1 MAKTATKPKKQATK
15 PPVRKPG
22 RKRSTPEPWYR
33 RTRLQSWGVI
43 AAIVAVAAFALL
55 SGGED
60 RPEGAVSLPVVGAD
74 LHSLVVDP
82 TDPSRV
88 FIGSH
93 SGVSVT
99 EDGGKEWRIVDSLN
113 GADAMGWAFAGDSI
127 LVGGHPGIYASSD
140 GGKTFEQRNNG
151 LPATDIHALG
161 AGGDTVYAA
170 SPGAGLL
177 VSDDAGASWQVA
189 SEDAGQGF
197 MGRILVDPED
207 PQHLV
212 APDMSAGAVES
223 TDGGRSWSALGGIQ
237 GAAWV
242 SWDPRDTRRIVV
254 TGMGSAAISAD
265 GGETWDAFEA
275 PSGASLV
282 EFSPKDPDTLYAAVL
297 EDPNARV
304 YVSRDGGR
312 EWDEL

>member
-1 MAKTATKPKKQATK
+1 MAKTATKPRKQATK
-15 PPVRKPG
+15 PPARKPG
-22 RKRSTPEPWYR
+22 RKRPAPKAWYQR
-33 RTRLQSWGVI
+33 VGLQSWGVI

-60 RPEGAVSLPVVGAD
+60 RPEGPASLPVVGAD
-74 LHSLVVDP
+74 LHSLAVDP
-82 TDPSRV
+82 QDPSRL

-99 EDGGKEWRIVDSLN
+99 DDGGKTWRVVDSLN

-127 LVGGHPGIYASSD
+127 LVGGHPGIYESRD
-140 GGKTFEQRNNG
+140 GGKTFEQRNDG

-161 AGGDTVYAA
+161 ASGDIVYAA

-177 VSDDAGASWQVA
+177 VSDDAGESWQIA
-189 SEDAGQGF
+189 SEDSGQGF
-197 MGRILVDPED
+197 MGGILVDPDD

-223 TDGGRSWSALGGIQ
+223 TDGGRTWSTLGGVQ

-242 SWDPRDTRRIVV
+242 SWDPRDVQRMVV
-254 TGMGSAAISAD
+254 AGMGSAAISAD
-265 GGETWDAFEA
+265 GGKTWDALEA
-275 PSGASLV
+275 PSGASIV
-282 EFSPKDPDTLYAAVL
+282 EFSPNDPDILYAAVL

-304 YVSRDGGR
+304 FVSRDGGQQ
-312 EWDEL
+312 WDEL